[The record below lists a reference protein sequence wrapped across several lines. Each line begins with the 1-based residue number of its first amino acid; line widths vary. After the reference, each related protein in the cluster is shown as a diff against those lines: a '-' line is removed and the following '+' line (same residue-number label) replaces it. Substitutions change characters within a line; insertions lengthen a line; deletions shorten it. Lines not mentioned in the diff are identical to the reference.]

1 MRHLLPILARFAA
14 RHQRL
19 VFALALV
26 VAIASGVAA
35 SRLKFDTDVL
45 GLLPKNE
52 PSVNA
57 LRETLE
63 QFGSLDYLLIAVR
76 IPEGE
81 PVDPYIDYVHFLGD
95 RLNELES
102 LVEVEYSVGELEQLL
117 SEFIPHSMLFLSP
130 DEVREVIERTSPEK
144 VRERVEELRRQLA
157 MPQAIAL
164 KSVLLLDP
172 VGVGDIFMSKAKTS
186 TAGMSI
192 DWTSG
197 YFLSRDQR
205 MLLVLAK
212 PQEPPQNVDFSRAMV
227 AEVEAAADAAREEW
241 QQWLED
247 DSAEVEVLLG
257 GRYMI
262 GLSDDKTIR
271 KDFIINLATSL
282 VGVLLLFLFAFR
294 RFGPLAYAFVPLAL
308 GLLMTFGFSAVY
320 YGRLSVATSGVAALL
335 IGLGIDFIIVSYG
348 RFVEERKRGADLHQA
363 LATMNGSTGRAV
375 VIGAVTSAATF
386 YSFLVTDFTGLR
398 QMGIL
403 TGTGILLCM
412 SAVLMVLPAM
422 LAWHEEH
429 DTRRQRRPKMYL
441 HGFGSEHLME
451 SSMRHPRTVLGAA
464 AVVTLIAGVLAV
476 QIRFEDSVQS
486 MRPQGGQEVVF
497 RAELSKRFGS
507 SFEQMMLVFEG
518 DSAAA
523 VIDRVHDALPRLR
536 RLVDGENLTEID
548 SLGSLIPPR
557 DEQQRA
563 LAVLE
568 QARTDGLDAEAFT
581 ASFRAVLE
589 DQGLRSEPFDDGLRL
604 FAEAL
609 DRRQPLTLADFE
621 DSANARRLI
630 DRYVRRIGEGDW
642 KSVIYLF
649 PPADVWRRQPPPP
662 LAELADSLGPE
673 ATLVGANVVSKVMRV
688 GVLRDALVAA
698 AVGFLLVALLLWLD
712 FRRLQ
717 DTALSLAPLV
727 VGVVWMVAA
736 MVALGIPMNFMNIFV
751 TAMIIGIGVDYGV
764 HVIHRYREVERFGL
778 ERLEAD
784 VSETG
789 KAITMAALSTTVGFG
804 SLSLSHYPGLRSM
817 GLVAILGAVAT
828 CVVSLTVLP
837 AYLSLRR
844 WRTLEGRRSGG
855 SADV

>member
-1 MRHLLPILARFAA
+1 MRHLLPALARFAA

-26 VAIASGVAA
+26 AAIASGIAA

-45 GLLPKNE
+45 SLLPKHE

-57 LRETLE
+57 LRETLD
-63 QFGSLDYLLIAVR
+63 QFGSLDYLLVAVR
-76 IPEGE
+76 IPEE
-81 PVDPYIDYVHFLGD
+81 ESVDPYIDYVHFLGD
-95 RLNELES
+95 RLRELES

-130 DEVREVIERTSPEK
+130 EEVREVVERTAPAK
-144 VRERVEELRRQLA
+144 VAGRVGELRRQLS
-157 MPQAIAL
+157 MPQSIAL
-164 KSVLLLDP
+164 ESLLLLDP
-172 VGVGDIFMSKAKTS
+172 VGVGDIFLSKAKTS

-197 YFLSRDQR
+197 YFLSHDRR

-212 PQEPPQNVDFSRAMV
+212 PQEPPQNVDFSHRMV
-227 AEVEAAADAAREEW
+227 AEVEAAADAARDEW
-241 QQWLED
+241 REWLED
-247 DSAEVEVLLG
+247 ETADVDVLLG

-271 KDFIINLATSL
+271 RDFIVNLATSL
-282 VGVLLLFLFAFR
+282 IGVLLLFLFAFR

-308 GLLMTFGFSAVY
+308 GLLMTFGFSSVV

-348 RFVEERKRGADLHQA
+348 RFVEERKRGADLYQA
-363 LATMNGSTGRAV
+363 LSTMNGSSGRAV
-375 VIGAVTSAATF
+375 VIGAITSAATF

-412 SAVLMVLPAM
+412 TAVLMVLPAM

-451 SSMRHPRTVLGAA
+451 HSMRHPRLVLGAVALVTAAA
-464 AVVTLIAGVLAV
+464 AVLAL

-486 MRPQGGQEVVF
+486 MRPQGSEEVAF

-518 DSAAA
+518 DSAAE
-523 VIDRVHDALPRLR
+523 VIDRVHEALPRLR
-536 RLVDGENLTEID
+536 GLVDGENLTEMD

-557 DEQQRA
+557 GDQQQA

-568 QARTDGLDAEAFT
+568 EARDGGLDVEAFS
-581 ASFRAVLE
+581 ARFRTTLE
-589 DQGLRSEPFDDGLRL
+589 AQGLRPEPFAEGLQL

-609 DRRQPLTLADFE
+609 ERRQPLTLADFD

-630 DRYVRRIGEGDW
+630 ERYVRQTEDGRW
-642 KSVIYLF
+642 KSVIYMF
-649 PPADVWRRQPPPP
+649 PPAEVWRREPPPP
-662 LAELADSLGPE
+662 LAELADQLGPQ

-688 GVLRDALVAA
+688 GVLRDALLAA
-698 AVGFLLVALLLWLD
+698 AVGFVLVAVLLWLD
-712 FRRLQ
+712 FRRLP
-717 DTALSLAPLV
+717 DTILSLAPLV
-727 VGVVWMVAA
+727 IGVVWMVAA
-736 MVALGIPMNFMNIFV
+736 MVVLDIPMNFMNIFV
-751 TAMIIGIGVDYGV
+751 TAMIIGVGVDYGV
-764 HVIHRYREVERFGL
+764 HIIHRYREVERFGL
-778 ERLEAD
+778 ERMEAD

-828 CVVSLTVLP
+828 CAVSLIVLP

-844 WRTLEGRRSGG
+844 ERTLRRDP

>member
-1 MRHLLPILARFAA
+1 MRHLLPSLARFAA

-26 VAIASGVAA
+26 AAVASGVAA

-45 GLLPKNE
+45 SLLPKHE

-57 LRETLE
+57 LRETLD
-63 QFGSLDYLLIAVR
+63 QFGSLDYLLVAVR
-76 IPEGE
+76 IPGGE
-81 PVDPYIDYVHFLGD
+81 SVDPYIDYVHFLGD
-95 RLNELES
+95 RMRELDS

-130 DEVREVIERTSPEK
+130 EEVRRVVDRTSPENIHGRAAE
-144 VRERVEELRRQLA
+144 VRRQLA
-157 MPQAIAL
+157 MPQSIAL
-164 KSVLLLDP
+164 ESLLLLDP

-197 YFLSRDQR
+197 YFLSHDRR
-205 MLLVLAK
+205 MMLVLAK
-212 PQEPPQNVDFSRAMV
+212 PKEPPQNVDFSRAMV
-227 AEVEAAADAAREEW
+227 AQVEAAADAARGEW
-241 QQWLED
+241 RQWLED
-247 DSAEVEVLLG
+247 DTAEVEVLLG

-271 KDFIINLATSL
+271 RDFIVNLVTSL
-282 VGVLLLFLFAFR
+282 TGVLLLFLFAFR

-308 GLLMTFGFSAVY
+308 GLLMTFGFSSVV
-320 YGRLSVATSGVAALL
+320 YGRLSAATSGVAALL

-348 RFVEERKRGADLHQA
+348 RFVEERKRGADLYQA
-363 LATMNGSTGRAV
+363 LATMNGSSGRAV
-375 VIGAVTSAATF
+375 VIGAITSAATF
-386 YSFLVTDFTGLR
+386 YAFLVTDFTGLR

-429 DTRRQRRPKMYL
+429 DTRHQRRPRMYL
-441 HGFGSEHLME
+441 HGFGSERLME
-451 SSMRHPRTVLGAA
+451 YSMRHPRAVLGVAAVITLAA
-464 AVVTLIAGVLAV
+464 AGLAV
-476 QIRFEDSVQS
+476 QVRFEDSVQS
-486 MRPQGGQEVVF
+486 MRPQGSEEVAF
-497 RAELSKRFGS
+497 RAELSRRFGS

-518 DSAAA
+518 DSAEA
-523 VIDRVHDALPRLR
+523 VIDRVHGALPRLR
-536 RLVDGENLTEID
+536 RLVDGENLTEMD

-557 DEQQRA
+557 DEQQAA

-568 QARTDGLDAEAFT
+568 EARSDGFDAESVA
-581 ASFRAVLE
+581 ASFRAALE
-589 DQGLRSEPFDDGLRL
+589 NEGLRPEPFAEGLRL
-604 FAEAL
+604 FAEAVE
-609 DRRQPLTLADFE
+609 RRQPLTLADFE
-621 DSANARRLI
+621 DSTNARRLI
-630 DRYVRRIGEGDW
+630 DRYIRQTEDGRW
-642 KSVIYLF
+642 KSVVYLF
-649 PPADVWRRQPPPP
+649 PPAEVWRREPPPP
-662 LAELADSLGPE
+662 LADLADSLGPE

-698 AVGFLLVALLLWLD
+698 VVGFVLVAVMLWLD
-712 FRRLQ
+712 FRRLP
-717 DTALSLAPLV
+717 DTILSLAPLV
-727 VGVVWMVAA
+727 IGVVWMVAA
-736 MVALGIPMNFMNIFV
+736 MVALGISMNFMNIFV

-778 ERLEAD
+778 ERMEAD

-817 GLVAILGAVAT
+817 GLVAILGALAT
-828 CVVSLTVLP
+828 CAVSLIVLP

-844 WRTLEGRRSGG
+844 ERTRRRDR